1 MKEHYAGE
9 ESQEPSMF
17 DALLRA
23 KIDSSGGGQNFAAEL
38 GVAHSTL
45 WRWMERRI
53 DPLSGQRSSAKD
65 RLVEKLGL
73 PEEQLQV
80 LSQIT
85 VREACELLLETAATD
100 PSGEAAQHPA
110 TPTAEGQNLD
120 TK

>member
-1 MKEHYAGE
+1 
-9 ESQEPSMF
+9 MF

-53 DPLSGQRSSAKD
+53 NPLAGQRSSAKD

-73 PEEQLQV
+73 PEEQLQT
-80 LSQIT
+80 LSEIS
-85 VREACELLLETAATD
+85 VREACELILNLGETTATV
-100 PSGEAAQHPA
+100 GESHETPIIDQHGHSN
-110 TPTAEGQNLD
+110 E
-120 TK
+120 